1 LTLDER
7 IDKSI
12 SLLYEGA
19 IGKVMAIQEANQ
31 LLEQL
36 RLEYPDYPLAEA
48 CHGSIMLLIARDETN
63 PLERLKWA
71 RNGLELLDKA
81 VAAAPNDSRIRY
93 LRGRSAY
100 RLPEEYFQRT
110 RTVIEDY
117 SFLIEREPL
126 QEGILGAN
134 DYTRITYELGEAYR
148 RIDLNEDAARC
159 WTKLEQQTQDPEFRQ
174 LLRLKLQSLEGEPAI
189 EHIQA
194 NDSLKSILLGR
205 VVRAVSN
212 SFFKL
217 VEKEIKTEDTLMRY
231 KKDEEKKKEDLRK
244 PRKKE
249 EEKKKEDLR
258 KPRKKDEEKKK
269 EDLRKPR
276 KKEEE
281 KKKEDLRKP
290 RKKIIRR

>member
-1 LTLDER
+1 LKIDER

-19 IGKVMAIQEANQ
+19 IGNVTAVQEANQ
-31 LLEQL
+31 LLERL

-48 CHGSIMLLIARDETN
+48 CHGSIMLLIARDKTT

-71 RNGLELLDKA
+71 RNGLKLLDKA

-100 RLPEEYFQRT
+100 RLPEKYFQRT

-117 SFLIEREPL
+117 TFLIDRESL

-134 DYTRITYELGEAYR
+134 DYMKLTYELGEAYR
-148 RIDLNEDAARC
+148 RIGRNEDAARC

-174 LLRLKLQSLEGEPAI
+174 LLRLKLQSLEGKPSV
-189 EHIQA
+189 EHIPA
-194 NDSLKSILLGR
+194 NDSITSILMGR
-205 VVRAVSN
+205 AARATGN
-212 SFFKL
+212 ILLKWA
-217 VEKEIKTEDTLMRY
+217 ENEIKTEDPLLRY
-231 KKDEEKKKEDLRK
+231 M
-244 PRKKE
+244 KE

-258 KPRKKDEEKKK
+258 KPRKRFYDARATIT
-269 EDLRKPR
+269 LLPR
-276 KKEEE
+276 KS
-281 KKKEDLRKP
+281 
-290 RKKIIRR
+290 